1 MTKTIDTLVEDIYSL
16 FTSGTKTVLKEE
28 DLACFL
34 KDISVAVVSSLSGD
48 QHEDKLRMSGIGK
61 KDRKLWYEMN
71 TPRDKR
77 EQLNG
82 PTYIKFLYGNILEA
96 LLVLLTKASGHTVTD
111 QQKELEI
118 EGVKGHTD
126 GCVDG
131 VVIDFK
137 SASSYGFKKF
147 VDGSLTNNDPFGY
160 IAQISAYAKAQG
172 KTEAAFI
179 AIDKSGGDI
188 AVAKVDAMDMINPTT
203 RIKKIK
209 EVVASAIP
217 PERCYAPVPDGKSGN
232 LGLDSSC
239 GYCDFRF
246 MCWSDSNGGR
256 GLRTFAYANGPKSF
270 VHVEKLPQVEEI
282 T

>member
-1 MTKTIDTLVEDIYSL
+1 VTKTIDTLVEDIYSL
-16 FTSGTKTVLKEE
+16 FTSGNKTVLKEE

-34 KDISVAVVSSLSGD
+34 NDISAAVVSSLSGD
-48 QHEDKLRMSGIGK
+48 DHEDKLRMSGIGK

-71 TPRDKR
+71 TPRDER

-96 LLVLLTKASGHTVTD
+96 LLVLFTKASGHIVTD

-209 EVVASAIP
+209 EVVASATP
-217 PERCYAPVPDGKSGN
+217 PERCYEPVPDGKSGN

-256 GLRTFAYANGPKSF
+256 GLRTFAYANGPKHF

>member
-1 MTKTIDTLVEDIYSL
+1 VTKTIDTLVEDIYSL
-16 FTSGTKTVLKEE
+16 FTSGNKTVLKEE

-34 KDISVAVVSSLSGD
+34 NDISVAVVSSLLGD
-48 QHEDKLRMSGIGK
+48 THEDKLRMSGIGK

-71 TPRDKR
+71 TPRDER

>member
-16 FTSGTKTVLKEE
+16 FTSGNKTVLKEE

-34 KDISVAVVSSLSGD
+34 NDISVAVVSSLLGD
-48 QHEDKLRMSGIGK
+48 THEDKLRMSGIGK

-118 EGVKGHTD
+118 EGIKGHTD

-217 PERCYAPVPDGKSGN
+217 PERCYEPVPDGKSGN

>member
-16 FTSGTKTVLKEE
+16 FTSGNKTVLKEE

-34 KDISVAVVSSLSGD
+34 KDINVAVVSAISG
-48 QHEDKLRMSGIGK
+48 EEKVGRLRMSSIGK
-61 KDRKLWYEMN
+61 KDRKLWYELN
-71 TPRDKR
+71 TERGEIPKLD
-77 EQLNG
+77 G

-96 LLVLLTKASGHTVTD
+96 LLVLLTKASGHTVSD

-118 EGVKGHTD
+118 DGVTGHTD

-131 VVIDFK
+131 MVVDFK
-137 SASSYGFKKF
+137 SASSFGFKKF
-147 VDGSLTNNDPFGY
+147 VDGSIVTNDPFGY

-172 KTEAAFI
+172 KDEAAFI
-179 AIDKSGGDI
+179 AIDKSNGDL
-188 AVAKVDAMDMINPTT
+188 AVSKVHAMDMINPNA

-209 EVVASAIP
+209 EVVSSAIP
-217 PERCYAPVPDGKSGN
+217 PERCYNPVPDGKSGN
-232 LGLDSSC
+232 LGLDTGCS
-239 GYCDFRF
+239 YCDFRF
-246 MCWSDSNGGR
+246 MCWSDANGGR

-270 VHVEKLPQVEEI
+270 VHVEKMPQVEEI

>member
-16 FTSGTKTVLKEE
+16 FTSGNKTVLKEE

-34 KDISVAVVSSLSGD
+34 NDISVAVVSSLLGD
-48 QHEDKLRMSGIGK
+48 THEDKLRMSGIGK

-71 TPRDKR
+71 TPRDER

-118 EGVKGHTD
+118 EGIKGHTD

-188 AVAKVDAMDMINPTT
+188 AVAKVDALDMINPTT

>member
-1 MTKTIDTLVEDIYSL
+1 
-16 FTSGTKTVLKEE
+16 
-28 DLACFL
+28 
-34 KDISVAVVSSLSGD
+34 VAVVSSLLGD
-48 QHEDKLRMSGIGK
+48 THEDKLRMSGIGK

-96 LLVLLTKASGHTVTD
+96 LLVLLTKASGHIVTD

-131 VVIDFK
+131 VVVDFK

-147 VDGSLTNNDPFGY
+147 VDGSLANNDPFGY
-160 IAQISAYAKAQG
+160 IAQISAYTKAQK

-188 AVAKVDAMDMINPTT
+188 AVAKVHAMDMINPEA

-209 EVVASAIP
+209 EVVANAVP

-282 T
+282 TGGK

>member
-16 FTSGTKTVLKEE
+16 FTSGNKTVLQEE

-34 KDISVAVVSSLSGD
+34 KDINVAVVSALSGD
-48 QHEDKLRMSGIGK
+48 QHENKVRMSGIGK
-61 KDRKLWYEMN
+61 KDRKLWYELN
-71 TPRDKR
+71 TAQDKR
-77 EQLNG
+77 LPLDG

-96 LLVLLTKASGHTVTD
+96 LLVLLTKASGHTITD

-137 SASSYGFKKF
+137 SASSFGFKKF
-147 VDGSLTNNDPFGY
+147 VDGSIVTNDPFGY

-172 KTEAAFI
+172 KDEAAFI
-179 AIDKSGGDI
+179 AIDKSNGDL
-188 AVAKVDAMDMINPTT
+188 AVSKVHAMDMINPNA

-209 EVVASAIP
+209 EVVSSAVP
-217 PERCYAPVPDGKSGN
+217 PERCYKPVPDGKSGN
-232 LGLDSSC
+232 LGLDTGCS
-239 GYCDFRF
+239 YCDFRF
-246 MCWSDSNGGR
+246 MCWSDANGGK

-270 VHVEKLPQVEEI
+270 VHVEKMPQVEEI

>member
-1 MTKTIDTLVEDIYSL
+1 VTRTIDTLVEDIYSL

>member
-1 MTKTIDTLVEDIYSL
+1 VTKTIDTLVEDIYSL
-16 FTSGTKTVLKEE
+16 FTSGNKTVLKEE

-34 KDISVAVVSSLSGD
+34 NDISVAVVSSLLGD
-48 QHEDKLRMSGIGK
+48 THEDKLRMSGIGK

-118 EGVKGHTD
+118 EGIKGHTD

-217 PERCYAPVPDGKSGN
+217 PERCYEPVPDGKSGN